1 MKRFR
6 VYYHPAH
13 GHEAVKQG
21 FSWPALFFGVFWAL
35 FKRLWNIAAILFVVQ
50 LILHMLDLQTQHSG
64 SLTMA
69 LLILACSLAVWL
81 LPAFKGNIWR
91 EKSLLRKGYS
101 LVSELDAPSAREAIM
116 RCDQDYHGH
125 LII

>member
-35 FKRLWNIAAILFVVQ
+35 FKRLWNVAAILFAIQ
-50 LILHMLDLQTQHSG
+50 LILHMLDLQVQHSD
-64 SLTMA
+64 SLPMA
-69 LLILACSLAVWL
+69 LLILVGSLTIWL
-81 LPAFKGNIWR
+81 LPAFKGNHWR
-91 EKSLLRKGYS
+91 EKVLLRKGYS
-101 LVSELDAPSAREAIM
+101 LVSELDAPSAREAII
-116 RCDQDYHGH
+116 RCDQDYHGQM
-125 LII
+125 IV